1 MSEHARELIKANNL
15 EHVVEVIEESM
26 EDVVLPEKG
35 LFFSFKMLSFC
46 TFFFSLP
53 VSKFFH
59 FVCSRCN
66 NFRMDGILSST

>member
-35 LFFSFKMLSFC
+35 FLSFQIVINLAC
-46 TFFFSLP
+46 FS
-53 VSKFFH
+53 
-59 FVCSRCN
+59 
-66 NFRMDGILSST
+66 